1 MPPLDQCSSQEPGR
15 TLFPM
20 PPTPAG
26 SPHPDGR
33 PSSAATRLIQDKPEI
48 LDELELVTLLVSGH
62 RTPGQA
68 ETLARALLAAFH
80 HPDRILASSPGRLRA
95 VPGMDNDAI
104 VAIKTAEALAIRHAA
119 ARLPTNVNPML
130 NDYNTVIAY
139 CRSRIAHKPHE
150 ELHVLYLD
158 KKTRLIACELHRT
171 GTIDNVAADLRDIIA
186 RALQLDASGLVLTHN
201 HPSGDPHPSPAD
213 VQTTKKLKTAAACL
227 DIRVIDHIVITPHD
241 HCSLAALNLI

>member
-1 MPPLDQCSSQEPGR
+1 MPPLDQCSSPELDH

-20 PPTPAG
+20 PPTPAA
-26 SPHPDGR
+26 SPHPDSR
-33 PSSAATRLIQDKPEI
+33 PSSAATRLIQDRPEI

-62 RTPGQA
+62 RTPDRA

-80 HPDRILASSPGRLRA
+80 YPDRILASSPGRLRT

-119 ARLPTNVNPML
+119 ARMSTNVNPML

-158 KKTRLIACELHRT
+158 KKTRPIACELHRI

-213 VQTTKKLKTAAACL
+213 VQITRKLKTAAACL

-241 HCSLAALNLI
+241 HCSLAAVNLI